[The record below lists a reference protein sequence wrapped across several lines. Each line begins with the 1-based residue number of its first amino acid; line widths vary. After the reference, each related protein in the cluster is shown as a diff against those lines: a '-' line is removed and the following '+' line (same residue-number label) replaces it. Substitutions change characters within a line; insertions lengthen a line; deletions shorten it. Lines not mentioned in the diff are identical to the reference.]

1 MSVKSSPPWRPVL
14 SPFSTG
20 TEKARLA
27 STPFPGSTTALIESR
42 PWPGSP
48 LWPPPALA
56 RPSESLTTVNPA
68 QTCSIPARPAL
79 EHNLQMCP
87 CPPKAE
93 VLDPAVRYV
102 KGPAPPL
109 PLSPSAKLQT
119 TRAQDQRRERPKQ
132 QKTSALCSEPNAEHK
147 KMDSYVGC
155 GDPEEKTKLFQ
166 VKLCLVTPWKYIQD
180 VLVGE
185 QRTWIF

>member
-1 MSVKSSPPWRPVL
+1 MSVKSSLPWRPVL

-20 TEKARLA
+20 IEKARLA
-27 STPFPGSTTALIESR
+27 STPFPGSTTALIESW

-56 RPSESLTTVNPA
+56 RPSESLSTVNPA

-93 VLDPAVRYV
+93 VLDPAARYV
-102 KGPAPPL
+102 KGPGPPCHSLHL
-109 PLSPSAKLQT
+109 PSCRPPESRIREERDPNSRKPQLSAQSPTLNIKRWTLMWAGVTLKKSRSCFKLN
-119 TRAQDQRRERPKQ
+119 
-132 QKTSALCSEPNAEHK
+132 C
-147 KMDSYVGC
+147 V
-155 GDPEEKTKLFQ
+155 
-166 VKLCLVTPWKYIQD
+166 
-180 VLVGE
+180 
-185 QRTWIF
+185 